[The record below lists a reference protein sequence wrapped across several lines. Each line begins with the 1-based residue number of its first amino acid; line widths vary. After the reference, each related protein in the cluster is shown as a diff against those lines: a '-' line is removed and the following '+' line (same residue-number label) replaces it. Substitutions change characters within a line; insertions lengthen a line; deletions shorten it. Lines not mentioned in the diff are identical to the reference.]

1 MRKFYRIISALLAIM
16 AFTALTCC
24 KSKTPESES
33 SSDSA
38 KTQISLTLDK
48 TELTV
53 VEDEFAQLTA
63 TSSDP
68 DKKVTFTVDN
78 GKIAAV
84 SSSGRV
90 IGKNVGE
97 AIITASCGG
106 VSKTCKVTVIAA
118 KSNGKTV
125 TAENETLRLSKK
137 TNAAAEIKAT
147 LTENGEKKQNATFSY
162 KSLDETIATVDE
174 NGTVTPINVGST
186 AVVAESE
193 GAKTTVSVEVY
204 TITMSSTDDWIA
216 MLKCGNDVNARFYLS
231 NDLDFTGVN
240 YRTYSSWQA
249 SENDLIFM
257 GEVDGGGHTVDNITY
272 DPTYPEQSVFGDAEG
287 VNIHDLAVKNVT
299 FNAKAQ
305 QGLFKDV
312 KHIVRDNAVVAAS
325 YITNVICDFVYS
337 SAVAAEICGVSGK
350 VYGLNMT
357 NVFINMRFSD
367 GGTFDPAKHY
377 AISDE
382 YYIWYT
388 PNSFGNVVVC
398 ANGGSVNPQ
407 GQLLFNSLNIVSDTY
422 FVCDSIVEATYRAFN
437 MFDRNVF
444 DVTPGVVP
452 NFK

>member
-1 MRKFYRIISALLAIM
+1 MRSFYKIISAMLAVM
-16 AFTALTCC
+16 MLSALACC
-24 KSKTPESES
+24 KGKTPANES

-53 VEDEFAQLTA
+53 AEDEFAWLTA
-63 TSSDP
+63 TPSDP

-78 GKIAAV
+78 AKIASV
-84 SSSGRV
+84 SSNGRV
-90 IGKNVGE
+90 IGKNAGTTT
-97 AIITASCGG
+97 ITASCGG
-106 VSKTCKVTVIAA
+106 VSKTCKVTVVAA
-118 KSNGKTV
+118 KTSGKIVAVET
-125 TAENETLRLSKK
+125 ETLRLSKR
-137 TNAAAEIKAT
+137 TNASESIKAT
-147 LTENGEKKQNATFSY
+147 LTENGEQKQNANFVYT
-162 KSLDETIATVDE
+162 SLDETIATVDE
-174 NGTVTPINVGST
+174 SGAVTPINVGST
-186 AVVAESE
+186 AVVVESD

-204 TITMSSTDDWIA
+204 TITISTTDDWIE
-216 MLKCGNDVNARFYLS
+216 MLKCGNDESARFYLL

-249 SENDLIFM
+249 LENDLLFM
-257 GEVDGGGHTVDNITY
+257 GEVDGGGHTVGNITY
-272 DPTYPEQSVFGDAEG
+272 DRTYPEQSVFGDAEG

-299 FNAKAQ
+299 FNAKSQ

-312 KHIVRDNAVVAAS
+312 KHLIRDNAVVAAS
-325 YITNVICDFVYS
+325 CVTNVICDFAYS
-337 SAVAAEICGVSGK
+337 GAVADEICGVSGK

-357 NVFINMRFSD
+357 NVFINMRFSG

-382 YYIWYT
+382 YYIWYA
-388 PNSFGNVVVC
+388 PNAFGNVVIC

-407 GQLLFNSLNIVSDTY
+407 GQLLFSSLNIVSDTY
-422 FVCDSIVEATYRAFN
+422 FVCDGIVEATYRAFN

-452 NFK
+452 SFK